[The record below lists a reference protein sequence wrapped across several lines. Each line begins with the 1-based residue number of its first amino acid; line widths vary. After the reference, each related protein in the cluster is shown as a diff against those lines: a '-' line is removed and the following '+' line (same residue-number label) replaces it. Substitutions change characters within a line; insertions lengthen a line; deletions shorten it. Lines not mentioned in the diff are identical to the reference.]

1 MTAKPMVLEF
11 GMGVDVHGLDCTKA
25 ACRAVS
31 DAIRH
36 SSLPL
41 FRDVREQGG
50 RMLVDVTVGVPDPSA
65 VKTDV
70 VRKELPHG
78 EVTVRPVAG
87 GLKVPGSDTIIAC
100 AGITVSV
107 EYPEGAKR

>member
-1 MTAKPMVLEF
+1 MGAMVLEF

-41 FRDVREQGG
+41 FQEVREKGG
-50 RMLVDVTVGVPDPSA
+50 KMLVDVTVGVPEPTS
-65 VKTDV
+65 VDV
-70 VRKELPHG
+70 ERVRRELPHG
-78 EVTVRPVAG
+78 EVTVRAVSG
-87 GLKVPGSDTIIAC
+87 GLRVPGADTIIAC
-100 AGITVSV
+100 ASITVSV
-107 EYPEGAKR
+107 EYPR